1 MLTKTFHSIQDMFE
15 RLLNMYKEKS
25 TKGLLALMAAF
36 VCGFIWPLF
45 GLLAAVWTRHS
56 GRHTDAGS
64 IAGMAAVINIATYF
78 IQIVVKIICGS
89 I

>member
-1 MLTKTFHSIQDMFE
+1 MLAKTFHSIRGMLE

-25 TKGLLALMAAF
+25 TRGLLVLMASFA
-36 VCGFIWPLF
+36 CGFVWPLL
-45 GLLAAVWTRHS
+45 GLLAAIWTRHT

-78 IQIVVKIICGS
+78 IQIVAKIVCNS

>member
-1 MLTKTFHSIQDMFE
+1 MLTKTFHSIQGMFE

-25 TKGLLALMAAF
+25 TRGLLVLMAAF
-36 VCGFIWPLF
+36 ACGFIWPLL
-45 GLLAAVWTRHS
+45 GLLAAVWTRRS
-56 GRHTDAGS
+56 GRHADAGS

-78 IQIVVKIICGS
+78 VHIVTKIVCSS

>member
-36 VCGFIWPLF
+36 VCGFIWPLL
-45 GLLAAVWTRHS
+45 GLLAAVWTRHQE
-56 GRHTDAGS
+56 GTRTQ
-64 IAGMAAVINIATYF
+64 AALQAWQRLSTSLLTSYR
-78 IQIVVKIICGS
+78 
-89 I
+89 